1 MEENR
6 FSYGKPSCGSTKRN
20 QVEKVAGRVALLEQE
35 VVKGEDRED

>member
-6 FSYGKPSCGSTKRN
+6 FSYDEPSCGSTKRN

-35 VVKGEDRED
+35 VVEGEDHGD